1 MATDGSVSPT
11 QYKFPGAYVSFFGPG
26 IEKINKT
33 FRTTYKKTYG
43 AQSATDPFGA
53 PSFVAAEMLGVA
65 IAKQCAASHGKKI
78 SRALVVRKLK
88 KVKLPATMAP
98 FAPTLKRL
106 AGDSLSSTCDA
117 IADLPDEVLAPVLWW
132 LDRELFAIQG
142 KGRWLEDPVAFKP
155 DQVSAAFV
163 ELRRVI
169 LET

>member
-1 MATDGSVSPT
+1 MQEPSPKAATID
-11 QYKFPGAYVSFFGPG
+11 
-26 IEKINKT
+26 
-33 FRTTYKKTYG
+33 R
-43 AQSATDPFGA
+43 AQLRQDL
-53 PSFVAAEMLGVA
+53 E
-65 IAKQCAASHGKKI
+65 
-78 SRALVVRKLK
+78 RAGTGLLAM
-88 KVKLPATMAP
+88 VKLPATMAP